1 MKRVYKRQQEPE
13 LLKSYRLKHPDAT
26 WDKFRR
32 RFTRG
37 YRQVK
42 QAIIEDQHGLCAY
55 CEISIKRKED
65 YTEVDDFRVEHFFP
79 KGATQDGGHNY
90 HLDWRNLLGVCHGG
104 SQKDVPDAEWRF
116 SEKKGDR
123 SCDVPKGGK
132 EITDRIL
139 NPLKLPGNIRL
150 FRYTEHNGK
159 MYVDEET
166 CPDELKWKAK
176 NTIKELNLNAPRL
189 MRMRKAVID
198 KLTDELMLALA
209 EGQDFDETLEWL
221 AESFLLPDHK
231 NRSIPF
237 FTVIR
242 WYLGD
247 AAEKLIASSGTKL

>member
-13 LLKSYRLKHPDAT
+13 LLKSYRLRHPDAT

-42 QAIIEDQHGLCAY
+42 QNIIEDQRGLCAY
-55 CEISIKRKED
+55 CEISIKMAED

-79 KGATQDGGHNY
+79 KGATKNGGHNY

-104 SQKDVPDAEWRF
+104 SQRDVPDADWRF
-116 SEKKGDR
+116 SEKKRDR

-139 NPLKLPGNIRL
+139 NPLKLPGDIRL

-159 MYVDEET
+159 MFVDEET
-166 CPDELKWKAK
+166 CPKELQKKAK
-176 NTIKELNLNAPRL
+176 NTIRELNLNAPRL

-198 KLTDELMLALA
+198 KLSDEVAEALA
-209 EGQDFDETLEWL
+209 AGQDLEETLAWL
-221 AESFLLPDHK
+221 AESFLLPDHR
-231 NRSIPF
+231 NRSVPF

-247 AAEKLIASSGTKL
+247 AAEKLIAVSGSKL